1 VLDIQ
6 GQLNDALKIKTWLDQ
21 GQLDGTLKTKTQPQ
35 SKVLDIQGQLNDAL
49 ETKPPLLN
57 KVHKT
62 GKRVGNL

>member
-6 GQLNDALKIKTWLDQ
+6 GQLNDALKIKTQLDQ
-21 GQLDGTLKTKTQPQ
+21 GQLEGALKTKTQLQ

-49 ETKPPLLN
+49 ETKTQLLN